1 MGLKEAWLDDE
12 PLDIAV
18 VPRTAPPLIS
28 IATPAGGRAPLT
40 ELEVWIGR
48 VVQAAVEIVGG
59 DRPISQAVRWTT
71 ARVHQQLSRRAAHLG
86 RVGGYSPGVGRV
98 QRVRPRVTGVMTS
111 SPRDG
116 IVDAAITVRT
126 GQRARAVAARF
137 EQLEDRWVCSVL
149 DFGEAPDS
157 GRQVNVRPEL
167 RGTA

>member
-1 MGLKEAWLDDE
+1 MELNEAWLDDE

-28 IATPAGGRAPLT
+28 ITATAGGRAPLT

-71 ARVHQQLSRRAAHLG
+71 SRVYQQLGRRATHLG

-111 SPRDG
+111 SPDEG

-126 GQRARAVAARF
+126 GQRVRAVAARF
-137 EQLEDRWVCSVL
+137 ERLEDRWICSVL
-149 DFGEAPDS
+149 DFGEAPGS
-157 GRQVNVRPEL
+157 GRQAGARH
-167 RGTA
+167 RDSA